1 MLVDIGLPGMDG
13 IEFLRRARALR
24 WVANVPAFAVTGYGA
39 EEDVRRGREAG
50 FIGHFVKPIDLRALE
65 DRIRELLGSPAI
77 P

>member
-1 MLVDIGLPGMDG
+1 MASSSCAAPAPCAGGQ
-13 IEFLRRARALR
+13 RA
-24 WVANVPAFAVTGYGA
+24 AFAVTGYGA